1 MKTTQVLEANHF
13 KSESREQILP
23 HSPLISSQNLN
34 LEQLQFDYYKFGD
47 CESPK
52 HINTHHVVTI
62 TFETVKLER
71 KLDGI
76 LQTEEQVFGSI
87 ALLPANVEHWAA
99 FKKTIEFALISIHPD
114 FLANAA
120 YELVNPDKVE
130 LIPTFAQQPDY
141 FVSGIAAAIKHELTT
156 DISSCKLQ
164 LENLFN
170 QLAVHL
176 LHKYATS
183 KPQIKEYNGLA
194 PFKLKQ
200 ILDLIGD
207 SFTEE
212 VSTSQ
217 LANYLH
223 MSQFH
228 FTREFKKSVGVTPY
242 HYIMQQRVKMA
253 KRVLKQQDASIAEV
267 AVECGFSNQSHL
279 GRVFKQHTGTTPK
292 RFRDGNS

>member
-1 MKTTQVLEANHF
+1 MKATQILEASHF
-13 KSESREQILP
+13 DSESREIILP
-23 HSPLISSQNLN
+23 EYPLISTQNLN
-34 LEQLQFDYYKFGD
+34 LEQVKFDYYDFGD
-47 CESPK
+47 CETPK
-52 HINTHHVVTI
+52 HCNIHHI
-62 TFETVKLER
+62 ISIAFAKAKGER
-71 KLDGI
+71 KLDGV
-76 LQTEEQVFGSI
+76 LQTEHQVFGSI
-87 ALLPANVEHWAA
+87 AISPTYVEHWCAW
-99 FKKTIEFALISIHPD
+99 KKTAEFGVISIHPD
-114 FLANAA
+114 FLANTA
-120 YELVNPDKVE
+120 YEFVNPDKVE
-130 LIPTFAQQPDY
+130 LIPTFAHQTDY
-141 FVSGIAAAIKHELTT
+141 FISGIAAAIKHELTT
-156 DISSCKLQ
+156 DISGCKLQ

-170 QLAVHL
+170 QLAVYL
-176 LHKYATS
+176 LGKYTTS

-200 ILDLIGD
+200 ILELIGD

-279 GRVFKQHTGTTPK
+279 GRVFKQHTGTTPRK
-292 RFRDGNS
+292 FRDGN